1 MFTQS
6 AYVSVVVS
14 KKSSSSDS
22 SWLVAFGLDG
32 KVLSWH
38 SIVLHS
44 LSLKCE
50 EAKNNKDRNEVE
62 NNVLASIEKKE

>member
-6 AYVSVVVS
+6 AYVSVS

-62 NNVLASIEKKE
+62 NLASIEKKE